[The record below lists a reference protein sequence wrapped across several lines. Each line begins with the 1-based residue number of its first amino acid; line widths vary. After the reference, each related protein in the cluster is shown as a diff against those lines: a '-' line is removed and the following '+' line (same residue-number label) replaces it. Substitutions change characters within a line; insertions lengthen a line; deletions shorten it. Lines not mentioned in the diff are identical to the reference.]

1 MRETDEAA
9 GQGRLRARP
18 RASPS
23 GAAAE
28 YGLRPLGLGRG
39 RDGLV
44 HVPANLDPARPA
56 PLVLALHGA
65 GAEGQQMV
73 RILSPLADAHGLILL
88 APDSRGVTW
97 DVILDSYGPD
107 VRLIDAALDQ
117 IFARHAVDPA
127 RVAVAGF
134 SDGASYA
141 LSLGLTNG
149 TLLTHVL
156 AFSPGFMAPTATRD
170 SPRFFVSHGTD
181 DAVLPIERT
190 SRPLVH
196 ALTRDGYAVT
206 YREFD
211 GPHTVPPAL
220 AAEAADWIL
229 H

>member
-1 MRETDEAA
+1 MREADEAA

-18 RASPS
+18 GTSPT

-28 YGLRPLGLGRG
+28 PGLRPLGLGRG
-39 RDGLV
+39 RDGLAY
-44 HVPANLDPARPA
+44 VPAGLDPARPA

-65 GAEGQQMV
+65 GGEGEQMV

-97 DVILDSYGPD
+97 DVIQGAYGPD

-117 IFARHAVDPA
+117 AFRHHAVDPA
-127 RVAVAGF
+127 RIAIAGF

-149 TLLTHVL
+149 ALLTHVL
-156 AFSPGFMAPTATRD
+156 AFSPGFMAPAATRD
-170 SPRFFVSHGTD
+170 SPRLFVSHGTD

-190 SRPLVH
+190 SRRLVPRLE
-196 ALTRDGYAVT
+196 AAGYDVA
-206 YREFD
+206 YREFR
-211 GPHTVPPAL
+211 GGHTVPPDV
-220 AAEAADWIL
+220 AAAAVAWFL
-229 H
+229 G

>member
-1 MRETDEAA
+1 MHKADEAA

-18 RASPS
+18 GASLA

-28 YGLRPLGLGRG
+28 PGLRPLGLGRG

-44 HVPANLDPARPA
+44 HVPAGLDPARPA

-73 RILSPLADAHGLILL
+73 RILSPLADARGLILL

-117 IFARHAVDPA
+117 LFARHAVDPA
-127 RVAVAGF
+127 RIAVAGF

-149 TLLTHVL
+149 TLLSHVL

-170 SPRFFVSHGTD
+170 SPRFFVSHGTG
-181 DAVLPIERT
+181 DAVLPVERT
-190 SRPLVH
+190 SRRLVPMLE
-196 ALTRDGYAVT
+196 AAGYAVE
-206 YREFD
+206 YREFE
-211 GPHTVPPAL
+211 GGHAVPPDV
-220 AAEAADWIL
+220 AAAAVAWFL
-229 H
+229 G